1 VTRPLLPCDDPDLAA
16 QVPPRTLDGL
26 RRYARDHA
34 PVGSFLTAVLSNSLD
49 AVCLAD
55 DENRAALKAIV
66 LYVHHCLPPT
76 CHGNREAV
84 RKWTERRA
92 DR

>member
-1 VTRPLLPCDDPDLAA
+1 MTHPLLPCDDPTLAA

-26 RRYARDHA
+26 RRYALDHT

-55 DENRAALKAIV
+55 DENRTALKAIV
-66 LYVHHCLPPT
+66 LYVHHCLPAT
-76 CHGNREAV
+76 CHGSREAV
-84 RKWTERRA
+84 RKLTERRD